1 MADKERNH
9 SRIAYHLA
17 KSTSAY
23 LTAVV
28 AVESGKGQ
36 EQRMELSDNEVY
48 AANIMLIIAVN
59 TLSIDYQQNP
69 SVVHSLA
76 LEDFWNGIYSDA
88 QVKSLQ
94 NEMNDKYNGLL
105 VNSSDMLET
114 VGNLFSEFGQH
125 DDIKLVD
132 ELAGIY
138 HLWVN
143 NLGISNQG
151 VELTTAMLARPFD
164 HHTQS

>member
-36 EQRMELSDNEVY
+36 GQRMELSDNEVY

-59 TLSIDYQQNP
+59 KLSIDYQQKP

-94 NEMNDKYNGLL
+94 IEMNDKYNGLL
-105 VNSSDMLET
+105 VNSSDILE
-114 VGNLFSEFGQH
+114 S
-125 DDIKLVD
+125 
-132 ELAGIY
+132 AWWY
-138 HLWVN
+138 
-143 NLGISNQG
+143 
-151 VELTTAMLARPFD
+151 
-164 HHTQS
+164 